1 MVPLAVLKVLHKAGI
16 ERVVVDDYPVELV
29 DVILNFLRFFEVGRF
44 DSWRCCEQSGGG
56 AFIAEDAFHGGSC
69 CLRLFQFLL
78 FFGSLCSLAS
88 LSTLAALAVADFND
102 VRFAFRHGLLRCI
115 ELVDEQF
122 ERVDQVLHELEL
134 VVVHIGR
141 EVQEGLAGTNTVQ
154 LDGVL
159 VGDQRVLLAVQEED
173 WALCLRDQIDVPE
186 TFVDDKT
193 KETCPSK
200 EALGCVF
207 DTHVRRHQKQR
218 VRLLA

>member
-1 MVPLAVLKVLHKAGI
+1 
-16 ERVVVDDYPVELV
+16 
-29 DVILNFLRFFEVGRF
+29 
-44 DSWRCCEQSGGG
+44 
-56 AFIAEDAFHGGSC
+56 
-69 CLRLFQFLL
+69 
-78 FFGSLCSLAS
+78 
-88 LSTLAALAVADFND
+88 VADFND

-115 ELVDEQF
+115 ELVNEQF

-193 KETCPSK
+193 
-200 EALGCVF
+200 
-207 DTHVRRHQKQR
+207 
-218 VRLLA
+218 